1 MLDKGFEFIR
11 VADPQPS
18 SEKVKSRI
26 KSASDLIKWLAA
38 DEAQSELLPLI
49 QGVVAGFDSAVFNQD
64 SPVVKAVLKSI
75 KGEDTA
81 FPVDLKENALEL
93 RAVAGMAVGE
103 LLEKLPAKPLN
114 KRALLAGL
122 AISAA
127 ELFPLS
133 TEKHIRWVQDTLR
146 SSARKGLALQAI
158 QRRQRVTPLLDEF
171 DELELSEDADT
182 EDTEDAENSGFTQI
196 LPALKS
202 ALQEA
207 KAQAAIDREE
217 IETLWWMFGA
227 FSETEQ
233 KAFAK
238 LKPAVAAFAAG
249 CELAQRSLIP
259 PSQAATAMIERMVGS
274 DRTPATLAPA
284 ALQNIATKWTSSTR
298 DSFVA
303 ADGKAS
309 STISRCP
316 SLFPVSWACRR
327 LRDSGDLGQDF
338 ASLTG
343 MTAEVSFSPS
353 EWGSQVFR
361 EAILLRFL
369 TGDKES

>member
-11 VADPQPS
+11 VADPQPG
-18 SEKVKSRI
+18 SEKVKVRI

-38 DEAQSELLPLI
+38 DEAQGELLPLI

-75 KGEDTA
+75 KDEDTA

-103 LLEKLPAKPLN
+103 LLEKLPAEPSN
-114 KRALLAGL
+114 KQALLAGL

-127 ELFPLS
+127 ELIPAS
-133 TEKHIRWVQDTLR
+133 TEKHIQWMQDTLR
-146 SSARKGLALQAI
+146 ASARKGLALQAN
-158 QRRQRVTPLLDEF
+158 QRRQRATPLLDEF
-171 DELELSEDADT
+171 DELELSEDAETDNSAVT
-182 EDTEDAENSGFTQI
+182 EL
-196 LPALKS
+196 LPVLKS

-207 KAQAAIDREE
+207 KAQAVIDREE

-233 KAFAK
+233 KPFSK
-238 LKPAVAAFAAG
+238 LQPAVAAFAAG
-249 CELAQRSLIP
+249 RELARLSLIP
-259 PSQAATAMIERMVGS
+259 PSQAVTAMIERIVGS
-274 DRTPATLAPA
+274 ERKPATLASA
-284 ALQNIATKWTSSTR
+284 ALQDIATKWPSAAR
-298 DSFVA
+298 DSFVP
-303 ADGKAS
+303 ADEKAS
-309 STISRCP
+309 TAISRCP

-327 LRDSGDLGQDF
+327 LRDSGDLGKDF
-338 ASLTG
+338 ALTTGITADVSL
-343 MTAEVSFSPS
+343 SPAG
-353 EWGSQVFR
+353 WGAQVFR